1 MLTTLLMAGST
12 DTVLVDTIAASAA
25 VTLTTSYNL
34 SNVENIQF
42 AAAATASYS
51 VNADGQAGLE
61 KIAIVENATSGNVT
75 LSNLGAGVSVELQNS
90 TDSIN
95 IDTVTV
101 SLKDATGAADALDVT
116 LKGTSGHTT
125 DNDVVDL
132 AISNIE
138 TLNITSGFRRNC
150 FSSNRSKHS
159 RGYFC

>member
-1 MLTTLLMAGST
+1 M
-12 DTVLVDTIAASAA
+12 
-25 VTLTTSYNL
+25 
-34 SNVENIQF
+34 
-42 AAAATASYS
+42 
-51 VNADGQAGLE
+51 NADGQAGLE

-138 TLNITSGFRRNC
+138 TLNITSGFMGVTALAATEANILEDI
-150 FSSNRSKHS
+150 SADTALTKITIAGTEKTNITVGSNQQRLQRSMHQL
-159 RGYFC
+159 RQMTPLLIYQM